1 MHAFVVIRMIHR
13 GMEVINYN
21 YLSYCNKVDFFV
33 YNDDYVK
40 RYDIKQQQLR
50 PKSES

>member
-40 RYDIKQQQLR
+40 GMTQTATAKA
-50 PKSES
+50 